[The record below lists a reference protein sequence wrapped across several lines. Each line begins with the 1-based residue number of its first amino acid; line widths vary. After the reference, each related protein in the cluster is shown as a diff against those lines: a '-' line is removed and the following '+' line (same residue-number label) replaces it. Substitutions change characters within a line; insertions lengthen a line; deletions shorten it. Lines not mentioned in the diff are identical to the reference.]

1 MKRRHLLA
9 MLCICCLWAGNIVA
23 IREAVLAIPPLLAVA
38 LRYAVML
45 PVCLPHMRWLKGPPA
60 DGGRPSKMTLILLAG
75 TLGGGLHFALGGIA
89 FAKATNLS
97 ALAIAGQLGVPF
109 SLLLAILVYGERIQW
124 RRTLGIILAFAGVFV
139 LVFDPRI
146 VDERLAL
153 ALTVVASFLWAAST
167 LLLRRLSGVHVLN
180 LMGWQAA
187 ASLPFLLLAS
197 AILEPGAIAA
207 LPKVPLSAL
216 GWVLYSGLLASL
228 VGHAGMSWMLQR
240 YPVSTITPLTL
251 PTPVLSIMLATLVYG
266 TPITWLMLAGAI
278 LTLSGVAI
286 IALRTAG
293 KAAAGEARA

>member
-1 MKRRHLLA
+1 MKPRHMLA
-9 MLCICCLWAGNIVA
+9 MFAICCLWAGNIVA
-23 IREAVLAIPPLLAVA
+23 IREAVMAIPPLLAVA

-45 PVCLPHMRWLKGPPA
+45 PFCLPYMRWLEGPPA
-60 DGGRPSKMTLILLAG
+60 DGGRPSRMTLVLLAG

-109 SLLLAILVYGERIQW
+109 SLLLAILFQGERIQW
-124 RRTLGIILAFAGVFV
+124 RRTLGILLAFAGVFI

-146 VDERLAL
+146 VDERVAL
-153 ALTVVASFLWAAST
+153 VLTVIASFLWAAST
-167 LLLRRLSGVHVLN
+167 LVMRRLTGVHVLN

-187 ASLPFLLLAS
+187 ASLPLLLLAS
-197 AILEPGAIAA
+197 AILEPGGFRA
-207 LPKVPLSAL
+207 LPDAPLSAFF
-216 GWVLYSGLLASL
+216 WILYSGLFASL

-251 PTPVLSIMLATLVYG
+251 PTPVLSILLATIVYG

-278 LTLSGVAI
+278 LTLTGVAI

-293 KAAAGEARA
+293 KAAAAGTPA